1 MGVSWNPLQLL
12 HLQTYQDLPKRLQPF
27 HLELTVST
35 GLAPDDIEKAKDL
48 VHAYTAEHNLKGA
61 DFKSD
66 TDKARFGSSRTQ
78 LYKACRSRLS
88 EFEDSFNTRVINFI
102 ITRELNKLATAP

>member
-12 HLQTYQDLPKRLQPF
+12 HLQKYQDLPKRLQPF
-27 HLELTVST
+27 YHELTVST
-35 GLAPDDIEKAKDL
+35 GLDDIEKAKDL
-48 VHAYTAEHNLKGA
+48 VHAYTAEHNLQGA

-66 TDKARFGSSRTQ
+66 TDKARFESFRTQ

-88 EFEDSFNTRVINFI
+88 ESEDSFNTRVINFI
-102 ITRELNKLATAP
+102 IARELNKRATAP